1 MPIPSACRS
10 FFPGPP
16 LEAGAGAQG
25 RSRAPSGALR
35 GQSWGPA
42 WAPTGAGRGA
52 AGEGAGSHEQWLCT
66 RQAAGPGLRLANN
79 RRIVCGAA
87 PASDLAVKLEAA
99 CQQGKLEK
107 AAL

>member
-1 MPIPSACRS
+1 MPLPSACRS
-10 FFPGPP
+10 FSPGPP
-16 LEAGAGAQG
+16 LEIRAGTQG
-25 RSRAPSGALR
+25 RSRAPSRALR
-35 GQSWGPA
+35 GLSWGPV
-42 WAPTGAGRGA
+42 WAPTGAGQRA
-52 AGEGAGSHEQWLCT
+52 AGEGVGSRGQWLRT

-79 RRIVCGAA
+79 RRIVCRSA